1 MSETRVRVRLDERER
16 LNIGNKAKGVELS
29 RPLWKALEC
38 NSAKQRA
45 HRPFHAGW
53 ALAKCAPP
61 PVPLLI
67 AAVRCPALLQLEAVV
82 RRLLWLTS
90 QDATNRVLVFS
101 TWKDGLELIRQEQQ
115 AVCCGS
121 SL

>member
-1 MSETRVRVRLDERER
+1 MRLNERER
-16 LNIGNKAKGVELS
+16 LNTGNKAKGVELS

-45 HRPFHAGW
+45 HRPFHVCWAVAG
-53 ALAKCAPP
+53 CAPSP
-61 PVPLLI
+61 APSLI
-67 AAVRCPALLQLEAVV
+67 SAVRCSGLLQLEAVV

-121 SL
+121 AL